1 MAPLRFRLFPGF
13 LFRWLFEMPTKFHF
27 PEDAFTLQ
35 LLLERTKGLIDVI
48 IAYDDLH
55 LLSPAFQAIEV
66 WLATKC
72 VADGSES
79 PEVEGGV

>member
-1 MAPLRFRLFPGF
+1 VAPLRFCLFTGF
-13 LFRWLFEMPTKFHF
+13 LFRRLFKMPTKLHF

-35 LLLERTKGLIDVI
+35 FFLERTKSLIDVI

-66 WLATKC
+66 SFI
-72 VADGSES
+72 DYES
-79 PEVEGGV
+79 VSLEDEGGV

>member
-1 MAPLRFRLFPGF
+1 
-13 LFRWLFEMPTKFHF
+13 MPTKLHF

-35 LLLERTKGLIDVI
+35 LFLERTKSLIDVI

-66 WLATKC
+66 
-72 VADGSES
+72 
-79 PEVEGGV
+79 